1 MQMQQLAGRVAVIT
15 GGASGIGLGI
25 AGAGAA
31 AGMKLALLDVEAGS
45 LEAAH
50 RGLEAQGATVIAVR
64 ADVSDSASLAAAAE
78 RVLGAFGRID
88 VICNNAG
95 VLTQGPLADSS
106 ERDWEWLVGVNL
118 LGVVHGVRV
127 FVPHI
132 RAHGEGG
139 HVVNTASIAGLSA
152 LPGLGIYTA
161 TKHAVVALSEV
172 LRDELAPE
180 SIGVSVLCPGGVR
193 TRIHEAGRN
202 RPAVLGGPDA
212 SASRAA
218 PSAALVEAG
227 MDPSAVG
234 ERVLRAIRANELY
247 VLTHPEFRA
256 AFAARAEAI
265 LAAYDRAASES
276 V

>member
-1 MQMQQLAGRVAVIT
+1 MEKLTGRVVVIT

-25 AGAGAA
+25 ARAA
-31 AGMKLALLDVEAGS
+31 VAEGMRVALLDIE
-45 LEAAH
+45 EAA
-50 RGLEAQGATVIAVR
+50 LEGARRSLGADAIALR
-64 ADVSDSASLAAAAE
+64 ADVSDPATLAAAAE
-78 RVLGAFGRID
+78 QVLARFGRID

-95 VLTQGPLADSS
+95 VLTQGALAESRI
-106 ERDWEWLVGVNL
+106 RDWEWLVGVNL
-118 LGVVHGVRV
+118 LGVVHGIRV
-127 FVPHI
+127 FVPHL

-172 LRDELAPE
+172 LREELAPE
-180 SIGVSVLCPGGVR
+180 GIGVSVLCPGGVR

-212 SASRAA
+212 GAA
-218 PSAALVEAG
+218 RGALTDAAMETG
-227 MDPSAVG
+227 MDPLAVG

-265 LAAYDRAASES
+265 LAAYDRAAKES
-276 V
+276 A

>member
-1 MQMQQLAGRVAVIT
+1 MEKLAERVAVIT

-25 AGAGAA
+25 ARAGAA
-31 AGMKLALLDVEAGS
+31 AGMKLALLDVEAGA
-45 LEAAH
+45 LAVAR
-50 RGLEAQGATVIAVR
+50 RGLEEQGASVIAVC
-64 ADVSDSASLAAAAE
+64 ADVSDPASLAAAAE
-78 RVLGAFGRID
+78 QVLSRHGRID
-88 VICNNAG
+88 LVCNNAG
-95 VLTQGPLADSS
+95 VLTQGALADSS
-106 ERDWEWLVGVNL
+106 VRDWEWLVGVNL
-118 LGVVHGVRV
+118 LGVAHGVRV
-127 FVPHI
+127 FVQHI

-172 LRDELAPE
+172 LREELAPE
-180 SIGVSVLCPGGVR
+180 GIGVSVLCPGGVR

-212 SASRAA
+212 SASPAA
-218 PSAALVEAG
+218 PSAAIVEAG
-227 MDPSAVG
+227 MDPRAVG
-234 ERVLRAIRANELY
+234 DQVLRAIRANELY

-265 LAAYDRAASES
+265 LAAYDRAGEPA
-276 V
+276 